1 MRNGHCRVSSEA
13 ETAAHRILVVED
25 DPQMIG
31 LLASGLRRAGYVVD
45 TMTDGAD
52 VVHQVSRQEYNA
64 IVLDVL
70 LPGTTGLEVCAA
82 LRQRGRW
89 VPVLMLTALG
99 ATADR
104 VRGLQVGADDY
115 LTKPFEFAELTARV
129 QALIR
134 LRDASEAQS
143 LRWGNLHL
151 EVTAQRCFV
160 GDAQVHLTPR
170 EIALLRA
177 LLQRPGIVLT
187 RRTLLNQAWG
197 RDRPASP
204 NAVDQAIAN
213 LRRKIGQDFL
223 ETVHGVGYRMIDP
236 PPAA

>member
-1 MRNGHCRVSSEA
+1 VSPEA
-13 ETAAHRILVVED
+13 RTAAHRILVVED
-25 DPQMIG
+25 DPQMGG
-31 LLASGLRRAGYVVD
+31 LLASGLRRAGFVVD

-52 VVHQVSRQEYNA
+52 VTRQVSRQEYSA

-70 LPGTTGLEVCAA
+70 LPGTSGFEVCAA

-99 ATADR
+99 ATGDR

-143 LRWGNLHL
+143 LRWGNLRL
-151 EVTAQRCFV
+151 EVAAQRCFV
-160 GDAQVHLTPR
+160 GETQVHLTPR
-170 EIALLRA
+170 EVALLRV
-177 LLQRPGIVLT
+177 LLRRPGIVLT

-197 RDRPASP
+197 GNRATSP

-213 LRRKIGQDFL
+213 LRRKIGQDYL

-236 PPAA
+236 PPTG